1 MGDIFTPGLQGSV
14 VRALF
19 RVEGLVPM
27 YSAFTKFYF
36 SLGVYVKGLFLEGA
50 RWDRKTH
57 LLAES
62 LPKILFDPVPVIWMK
77 PCKRADLVEECVY
90 HIPVY
95 KTSERRGVL
104 STTGHSTN
112 YVIGMLIPTDK
123 PEDHWVQRGVAML
136 CQLDN

>member
-1 MGDIFTPGLQGSV
+1 MSADLENGKPPVMWMKRSYPSRKPLGSYVTDFLARLAFLQLNGNS
-14 VRALF
+14 F
-19 RVEGLVPM
+19 Q
-27 YSAFTKFYF
+27 YF
-36 SLGVYVKGLFLEGA
+36 S
-50 RWDRKTH
+50 
-57 LLAES
+57 
-62 LPKILFDPVPVIWMK
+62 
-77 PCKRADLVEECVY
+77 VY